1 MSLPSYKS
9 YKQTQSAWLTRI
21 PEHWDMGQSR
31 RRFRLR
37 NEQAMEG
44 DEQLTASQ
52 KYGVIK
58 QADFIEAEGRRVVEV
73 IKGQEI
79 LKHVEPGDFVISM
92 RSFQGG
98 LEYSRVGGSIS
109 SAYVMLAP
117 IKQVWPD
124 FFSWLFKSQ
133 PYIQALQSTSN
144 LVRDGQALR
153 FSNFSQVDIPIIP
166 DSEQLA
172 IARFLDR
179 ETTKIDALIVEQE
192 RLIELLQEKRQAV
205 ISHAVTKGLN
215 PDAPMKDSGVE
226 WLGEVPEHWRTTRLG
241 HHAKAKGG
249 TGFPDEYQGNTE
261 AEFAFLKVA
270 NLGNNDSLATTDG
283 YEHTISKE
291 TAVKLRA
298 EVHKKGSIVFAKV
311 GAALLLER
319 YKFLAQ
325 NSCIDNNMMVVVNDE
340 KIITNAFL
348 RHCLSTVRLEMIVNP
363 GAVPSIN
370 AAQVHGLMLAFPPA
384 REQNR
389 ICDYIE
395 EETQKIDDLLSQSKV
410 SIQLLKERRSALIS
424 AAVTGQIDVRGLVP
438 GEDAT

>member
-37 NEQAMEG
+37 NEQAMEE

-98 LEYSRVGGSIS
+98 LEYSRVRGSIS

-117 IKQVWPD
+117 VKQVRPE

-153 FSNFSQVDIPIIP
+153 FSNFAQVDIPIIP
-166 DSEQLA
+166 ESEQLA
-172 IARFLDR
+172 IANFLDR
-179 ETTKIDALIVEQE
+179 ETTKIDALIAEQE

-226 WLGEVPEHWRTTRLG
+226 WLGEVPEHWSILPVWMLFQLGRGRVISHKDIAENPGDYPVYSSQTEDNGEMGRIRTFDFEGDYLTW
-241 HHAKAKGG
+241 
-249 TGFPDEYQGNTE
+249 
-261 AEFAFLKVA
+261 
-270 NLGNNDSLATTDG
+270 TTDG
-283 YEHTISKE
+283 
-291 TAVKLRA
+291 ANA
-298 EVHKKGSIVFAKV
+298 GSVFRRE
-311 GAALLLER
+311 GR
-319 YKFLAQ
+319 F
-325 NSCIDNNMMVVVNDE
+325 NC
-340 KIITNAFL
+340 TNVCGTL
-348 RHCLSTVRLEMIVNP
+348 MPKLSTHTNLDFALASLRLATRAFVRMDINP
-363 GAVPSIN
+363 KLMNNVMASIRIPVPPIAEQSEIIQSLNRQIRGFEPLADSI
-370 AAQVHGLMLAFPPA
+370 G
-384 REQNR
+384 
-389 ICDYIE
+389 
-395 EETQKIDDLLSQSKV
+395 SQLC
-410 SIQLLKERRSALIS
+410 LLKERRSALIS

-438 GEDAT
+438 QETAT